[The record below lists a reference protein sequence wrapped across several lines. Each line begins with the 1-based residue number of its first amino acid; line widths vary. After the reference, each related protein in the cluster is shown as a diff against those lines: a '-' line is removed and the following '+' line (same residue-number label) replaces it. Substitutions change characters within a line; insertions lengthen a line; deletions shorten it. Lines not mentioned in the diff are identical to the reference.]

1 MWKSFSITIA
11 SLLACMDPRY
21 IHTTNI
27 LTNIYLPWWITYT
40 YICVDWNLYIF
51 FNNNIKMKLGK
62 CTRCKKISGE
72 LVHEMCC
79 LELDKRCLLC
89 FSFHLVTYIQLLLHM
104 LGDPHNIVLMPIHYT
119 CDLMRCPYRRDFYLC
134 TLIEGI
140 K

>member
-1 MWKSFSITIA
+1 VKVIFNNYSIFISMHGPTIYTHNKHTHKYIPP
-11 SLLACMDPRY
+11 LMNYIY
-21 IHTTNI
+21 IH
-27 LTNIYLPWWITYT
+27 LCGL
-40 YICVDWNLYIF
+40 WNLYIF
-51 FNNNIKMKLGK
+51 FNNNTKMKLGK

-89 FSFHLVTYIQLLLHM
+89 FSFHLATYIQLLLHM
-104 LGDPHNIVLMPIHYT
+104 LGDPHNIVLTPIHYT